1 MEQSRLRL
9 DESNPRSERW
19 RWQILFIIWLAYVGF
34 YLTRKSFSVAKI
46 ELAKPEVMGWNK
58 GQIAWVDGAFL
69 ITYALGGFFWGPLGD
84 KFGPRRVV
92 AVGLFASVVLAFLM
106 GASSSVVL
114 LGLLSGIHGLC
125 QSSGWGPLAKN
136 LGAFFSLRERGRI
149 LGLWCTSMPAGN
161 FVATTIAAAATG
173 YLGWR
178 FGFWV
183 PAGCLL
189 LVASLFLALQRDRPE
204 DVGLPSIED
213 YHGEAKN
220 VVVAG
225 ETAAEEPEGSWKVIA
240 EVLSNGMVWLLAL
253 TYLLVKPTR
262 YLIMSW
268 APLYV
273 NERLGSEVFESSIL
287 GSMSELAGLI
297 SPFLS
302 GWLSDW
308 LFRAKRMPLSILALL
323 GCAALW
329 FAFGYLPSTRFA
341 IGLGLFGIGF
351 LIYIPETLLSGT
363 AAIDFGTKKGASTA
377 ASLINGCGS
386 LGALIGATIPGWIQ
400 HIVGVGGEGWN
411 SIFLGLGMGLALAA
425 LALVPQWNRL
435 PPRSSSAVG
444 VDKPV
449 LATRTSI
456 HERQAK
462 YFPQPADPPT
472 E

>member
-9 DESNPRSERW
+9 GESNPRYERW
-19 RWQILFIIWLAYVGF
+19 RWQILFVAWLAYVGF

-46 ELAKPEVMGWNK
+46 ELAKPEVMGWGK
-58 GQIAWVDGAFL
+58 EQMAWVDGAFG
-69 ITYALGGFFWGPLGD
+69 ITYALGGFLWGPLGD

-92 AVGLFASVVLAFLM
+92 AFGLFASVVAAFLM
-106 GASSSVVL
+106 GASSSVVM
-114 LGLLSGIHGLC
+114 LGLLFGIQGLC

-136 LGAFFSLRERGRI
+136 VGAFFSLRERGRI

-161 FVATTIAAAATG
+161 FAATTIAAAATG
-173 YLGWR
+173 YWGWR
-178 FGFWV
+178 YGFWA
-183 PAGCLL
+183 PAACLL
-189 LVASLFLALQRDRPE
+189 LVAGLFLVLQRNRPE

-220 VVVAG
+220 VLVAG

-240 EVLSNGMVWLLAL
+240 EVLRNGMVWLLAL

-262 YLIMSW
+262 YLIMFW

-273 NERLGSEVFESSIL
+273 NERLGSKVVESSIL
-287 GSMSELAGLI
+287 GSIPELAGLI

-302 GWLSDW
+302 GWLSDS

-323 GCAALW
+323 GCAVLW
-329 FAFGYLPSTRFA
+329 FAFGSLPPTRFA
-341 IGLGLFGIGF
+341 LGLGLFGIGF

-386 LGALIGATIPGWIQ
+386 LGALIGMTIPGWIR
-400 HIVGVGGEGWN
+400 HLVGAGGDGWN
-411 SIFLGLGMGLALAA
+411 AIFVSLGMGLTLAA
-425 LALVPQWNRL
+425 LLLVPQWNRL
-435 PPRSSSAVG
+435 PHRSPRAVG
-444 VDKPV
+444 GDKPV
-449 LATRTSI
+449 LATRTVHS
-456 HERQAK
+456 
-462 YFPQPADPPT
+462 
-472 E
+472 

>member
-1 MEQSRLRL
+1 MMGQSRLHL
-9 DESNPRSERW
+9 GEYNPRYERW
-19 RWQILFIIWLAYVGF
+19 RWQILFITWLAYVGF
-34 YLTRKSFSVAKI
+34 YLTRRSFSIAKI
-46 ELAKPEVMGWNK
+46 ELTKPEVMGWDK
-58 GQIAWVDGAFL
+58 EQMAWVDFALGV
-69 ITYALGGFFWGPLGD
+69 TYALGGFLWGPLGD

-92 AVGLFASVVLAFLM
+92 AVGLFASVVVAFLM
-106 GASSSVVL
+106 GASSSVMLFGLL
-114 LGLLSGIHGLC
+114 LGVQGLC
-125 QSSGWGPLAKN
+125 QSTGWGPLAKN

-161 FVATTIAAAATG
+161 FVAAALAAAATN

-178 FGFWV
+178 YGFWA
-183 PAGCLL
+183 PAACLL
-189 LVASLFLALQRDRPE
+189 LIAGLFLVLQRDRPE

-213 YHGEAKN
+213 YHSEPKS
-220 VVVAG
+220 VLVAG

-240 EVLSNGMVWLLAL
+240 EVLRNGMVWLLAL

-273 NERLGSEVFESSIL
+273 NEQLGSKVFESSIL

-302 GWLSDW
+302 GWLSDR
-308 LFRAKRMPLSILALL
+308 LFQAKRMPLSILALL

-329 FAFGYLPSTRFA
+329 FAFGYLPHTRLA

-386 LGALIGATIPGWIQ
+386 LGALIGMTIPGWIG
-400 HIVGVGGEGWN
+400 HVVGAGGDGWN
-411 SIFLGLGMGLALAA
+411 SIFLGLGTGLTLAA
-425 LALVPQWNRL
+425 LLLIPQWNRL

-449 LATRTSI
+449 LATRTV
-456 HERQAK
+456 H
-462 YFPQPADPPT
+462 P
-472 E
+472 